1 MKKKC
6 MSLLL
11 ALTTVCAMTAVSFAR
26 ELPYQWAVSFN
37 GSKMTSNFDNDKM
50 KDALYGL
57 QPGDT
62 ATFTVTLR
70 NDSSEVTDWYM
81 SNKIISS
88 LEDSKDSAVGGAYS
102 YELTYSDGKTT
113 QVLYS
118 SETVGGEKN
127 SKTGEGLNE
136 ATNSLDEMFALDEL
150 SKKET
155 GTVTLT
161 VGLDGETQGN
171 GYQDTLAELKLDFG
185 VEVVT
190 TTPNV
195 VYQDTTTTQTTPG
208 TNRTVYTSDATANPA
223 TTVNST
229 TYTSPKTGDTTDMVQ
244 YIIGLAVSGLLI
256 LVIAIISIR
265 RDKKKK

>member
-11 ALTTVCAMTAVSFAR
+11 ALTAVCAMTAVSFAQ
-26 ELPYQWAVSFN
+26 ELSYPWMVSFD
-37 GSKMTSNFDNDKM
+37 GSKMNSNFDQDGM
-50 KDALYGL
+50 TEALNGL

-70 NDSSEVTDWYM
+70 NNSSEVTDWYM
-81 SNKIISS
+81 SNEIMSS

-102 YELTYSDGKTT
+102 YKLTYSDGSTT
-113 QVLYS
+113 QELYN
-118 SETVGGEKN
+118 SETVGGEKL
-127 SKTGEGLNE
+127 SDSGEGLNE
-136 ATNSLDEMFALDEL
+136 ATESLDEMFALDEL
-150 SKKET
+150 SANEQ

-195 VYQDTTTTQTTPG
+195 VYQNTTTTQTTPG
-208 TNRTVYTSDATANPA
+208 TNRTVYVSDSTSNP
-223 TTVNST
+223 TTTTST
-229 TYTSPKTGDTTDMVQ
+229 TYTSPKTGDTTNMVP
-244 YIIGLAVSGLLI
+244 YIIGLTVSGLLI
-256 LVIAIISIR
+256 LAIAIYSMR
-265 RDKKKK
+265 RDKKK